1 MATAAEAVGFLLPDG
16 GYVLRGE
23 NYEDLEILSDKKITK
38 AQFLA
43 AFSQYDQA
51 KAASDLSKATAKEA
65 LLTRLG
71 ITADEAKLLLS

>member
-1 MATAAEAVGFLLPDG
+1 MATAAEAVSFLLPDG
-16 GYVLRGE
+16 EYVLRGE
-23 NYEDLEILSDKKITK
+23 SYEDLEILCDKKITK
-38 AQFLA
+38 AQFTA